1 MVSIE
6 NNKRHQDYAVS
17 LAYKPDETFFVPPNL
32 LIIGLMNTADRSLK
46 VIDYAL
52 RRRFSFFNFTPDFE
66 STRFKE
72 FLVSKNVN
80 TNTVQRIVNK
90 MTKLNQQIA
99 DDAFELGS
107 GYCIGHSF
115 FCPTNEQDEF
125 GN

>member
-1 MVSIE
+1 
-6 NNKRHQDYAVS
+6 
-17 LAYKPDETFFVPPNL
+17 
-32 LIIGLMNTADRSLK
+32 MNTADRSLK

-80 TNTVQRIVNK
+80 TNTVQRIVNN

-99 DDAFELGS
+99 DDAFELGN

-125 GN
+125 GNEWYESIINNQIMPLIEEYYFENQIYYFY